1 MRKFYWLTSFDLSG
15 VYRAKVEA
23 RLHDARKRVA
33 ELQAQ
38 SPEGKSRPDTKRTNA
53 LLGFFG

>member
-1 MRKFYWLTSFDLSG
+1 M
-15 VYRAKVEA
+15 EA

-53 LLGFFG
+53 LLGFFGYDGNSSEGAKDKRYVDV